1 MYKQVTGKNKLLTIT
16 GLVLAL
22 LALVAAPAF
31 SKAKPKPE
39 PAAAPPA
46 PSSSDIIITGK
57 VYSSVKRKIDLP
69 FKGVITAVQVN
80 SGQRV
85 EVGDVLARYTLAPD
99 AVLSVQDRMSPPQ
112 ISDGEVKLADMERTV
127 VSLRAKQRETAA
139 LSQKK
144 LASAQSLNQIDRDLQ
159 LVNRER
165 QALQT
170 RLARDRQSA
179 QQDLAVLRQQLG
191 ETVKGGR
198 VPREGVLRAP
208 IAGYVLRVSPDL
220 QVGTELPPT
229 PAVML
234 VGSMDPM
241 MILAQAFEL
250 EALEIKPDQ
259 IADVTLESLPGKK
272 FKARVTRVSWASM
285 TQSLE
290 QPSYYE
296 VELSVPNPDLLLKEG
311 LKARITF
318 RKSAKEAS

>member
-1 MYKQVTGKNKLLTIT
+1 MCKKVTGKNKLLTIS

-22 LALVAAPAF
+22 LALVTAPVF
-31 SKAKPKPE
+31 SKARPKPE
-39 PAAAPPA
+39 TPAPPRA

-69 FKGVITAVQVN
+69 FRGIITAISVN

-85 EVGDVLARYTLAPD
+85 QAGDVLARYNLAPD
-99 AVLSVQDRMSPPQ
+99 AVLSVQDRLSPPQ
-112 ISDGEVKLADMERTV
+112 ISDGEVKLADMERTE
-127 VSLRAKQRETAA
+127 VSLRAKQQETAA
-139 LSQKK
+139 LSRKK
-144 LASAQSLNQIDRDLQ
+144 LASSQSLSQIDQDLR

-165 QALQT
+165 TALQK
-170 RLARDRQSA
+170 RLTRDRQYA
-179 QQDLAVLRQQLG
+179 QQDLTVLRQQLG
-191 ETVKGGR
+191 EPVKGGR

-229 PAVML
+229 PAVMM

-241 MILAQAFEL
+241 IILAQAFEL
-250 EALEIKPDQ
+250 EALKIKPDQ
-259 IADVTLESLPGKK
+259 TADVTLESLPGKK

-285 TQSLE
+285 TQSLD

-296 VELSVPNPDLLLKEG
+296 VELLVPNPDLLLKEG

-318 RKSAKEAS
+318 RKSAQEAS